1 MPGVPPH
8 EHALARP
15 PRDGVGRVG
24 DADLLGVPHRS
35 QIGSGGEGEL
45 EALLSIA
52 RVGELVSDD
61 DAGLSVGAELEPL
74 DLDAFEHRVISEPR
88 AVGVGDELPGL
99 RQGDL
104 PPARRVPHGHPEPVH
119 QLDRMD
125 PEPTHLA
132 GDMVTHVGEAA
143 ILASDQVRPVA
154 GGDVGPLLALDV
166 RRDAVHGGRGVL
178 ALADEWAG
186 DGQADESQVERNS
199 HDGKG
204 GCPGLDMPS
213 GAARMSSRAKRGI
226 LLVQARSLAALG
238 MTFGFRVKDTSSPR
252 T

>member
-8 EHALARP
+8 EHALAGP
-15 PRDGVGRVG
+15 PGDAVGRVG

-45 EALLSIA
+45 EALLSIG

-74 DLDAFEHRVISEPR
+74 DLDAVEHRLISEPR
-88 AVGVGDELPGL
+88 AVGVGDELVGL

-104 PPARRVPHGHPEPVH
+104 PPARRVPHGRPEPVH
-119 QLDRMD
+119 QLDRVD

-154 GGDVGPLLALDV
+154 GGDVGPLLALDL
-166 RRDAVHGGRGVL
+166 RRDAVHGGEG
-178 ALADEWAG
+178 ALWAASG
-186 DGQADESQVERNS
+186 RVSQAEESEVERNS
-199 HDGKG
+199 
-204 GCPGLDMPS
+204 S
-213 GAARMSSRAKRGI
+213 
-226 LLVQARSLAALG
+226 
-238 MTFGFRVKDTSSPR
+238 
-252 T
+252 